1 MQIRLRSGRRLHA
14 YLKIG
19 TCVLVGVC
27 YFAFLFRES
36 LNAFEHRERATA
48 AVALEAAEYSEPSKQ
63 QLKLKRQQSQ
73 RQRLLDQ
80 KRLDLSRANGTSSMA
95 RKTTAAPAS
104 TLNPVYE
111 YSEEL
116 HSRTERD
123 LKLRRDHL
131 ATVCERY
138 KLQEKYPPNP
148 WEFFISPGH
157 NNLVWCNVFKAASST
172 WMYYFNILAGYDL
185 KYLQRTEVQ
194 PLELARQRF
203 PRPELAELLELLPS
217 ALSFL
222 FVRDPF
228 ERILSAYRNKL
239 EGNRN
244 SFYKAL
250 GTKIVHRFRRR
261 SMGGPW
267 PRCGPTFEEF
277 VRFLIKEHKAGRR
290 FDEHWAPVYSFCTPC
305 SVNFSIIGK
314 TETFQRDSEFII
326 RQAGLESLL
335 LGKLPRR
342 KLRKIGNLARS
353 GIKSEALVERY
364 FADLD
369 RTTLDQLLKIYRIDF
384 ELFDYD
390 FLKYYDMVH
399 PWSLE
404 QSTQTARTGTG
415 TGSGSA
421 TGTGTGIGTGTATFV
436 TTPVSTS
443 LATATEAD

>member
-1 MQIRLRSGRRLHA
+1 MLIRLRYGRRLQT

-19 TCVLVGVC
+19 ACVLVGLC

-36 LNAFEHRERATA
+36 LNAYEHRERATA
-48 AVALEAAEYSEPSKQ
+48 AELEADSEPSKQ
-63 QLKLKRQQSQ
+63 QLKLKRQQLQ
-73 RQRLLDQ
+73 RQRILAKQ
-80 KRLDLSRANGTSSMA
+80 QEQGKAIAGGNASAGSASSLA
-95 RKTTAAPAS
+95 AAPPPPPPVT

-116 HSRTERD
+116 HSRTERE
-123 LKLRRDHL
+123 LQRRSEHL
-131 ATVCERY
+131 AAVCDRY

-148 WEFFISPGH
+148 WEFFVSPGH

-172 WMYYFNILAGYDL
+172 WMYYFNILAGYDV
-185 KYLQRTEVQ
+185 KYLQRTETQ
-194 PLELARQRF
+194 PLELARKRF
-203 PRPELAELLELLPS
+203 PRPELGELMELLPS

-239 EGNRN
+239 EGNKN
-244 SFYKAL
+244 TFYKAL
-250 GTKIVHRFRRR
+250 GNKIVHRYRKRNL
-261 SMGGPW
+261 GGPW

-277 VRFLIKEHKAGRR
+277 VRFLIAEHAAGKR

-305 SVNFSIIGK
+305 SVNFTIIGK

-335 LGKLPRR
+335 LGLGKLPQR
-342 KLRKIGNLARS
+342 KQRKIGNQARS
-353 GIKSEALVERY
+353 GVKSEALVERY

-369 RTTLDQLLKIYRIDF
+369 RSTLDQLLKIYRIDF

-390 FLKYYDMVH
+390 YRRYYDMVH

-404 QSTQTARTGTG
+404 QSTSASGVPAV
-415 TGSGSA
+415 GSTS
-421 TGTGTGIGTGTATFV
+421 
-436 TTPVSTS
+436 TTPTISSPGHSTQGQ
-443 LATATEAD
+443 AT

>member
-1 MQIRLRSGRRLHA
+1 MHFRLRSSRRLHA
-14 YLKIG
+14 YLKVG

-48 AVALEAAEYSEPSKQ
+48 AELEASELAAEPSKQQ
-63 QLKLKRQQSQ
+63 QLKLKRQQMQ
-73 RQRLLDQ
+73 RQRMLDQ
-80 KRLDLSRANGTSSMA
+80 RHRHVAAAANGSSSA
-95 RKTTAAPAS
+95 LRVADSVTAPTPAS

-123 LKLRRDHL
+123 LRLRREHL
-131 ATVCERY
+131 AAVCERY

-250 GTKIVHRFRRR
+250 GNKIVHRFRRR
-261 SMGGPW
+261 SQGGPW

-277 VRFLIKEHKAGRR
+277 ARFLIEEHRAEHR

-342 KLRKIGNLARS
+342 KLRKIGNLGRS
-353 GIKSEALVERY
+353 SGVKSELLAERY

-390 FLKYYDMVH
+390 YMKYYDMVH
-399 PWSLE
+399 PWSLD
-404 QSTQTARTGTG
+404 QST
-415 TGSGSA
+415 
-421 TGTGTGIGTGTATFV
+421 
-436 TTPVSTS
+436 
-443 LATATEAD
+443 